1 MRFILIFDNNFKQD
15 NHAKEPHVKN
25 QELETFIELKEPCNN
40 NNNNNNNNKKFR
52 IAKPKRIWIRY
63 KKWEEDLDLGFDN
76 KEKFLPNNNNNHAKK
91 KKNLKDCN

>member
-15 NHAKEPHVKN
+15 NHAKEPRVKN
-25 QELETFIELKEPCNN
+25 QELETFIELKEPW
-40 NNNNNNNNKKFR
+40 KKKKK

-76 KEKFLPNNNNNHAKK
+76 KEKFLQKKKKINNNSNHAKN
-91 KKNLKDCN
+91 KNLKDYN

>member
-1 MRFILIFDNNFKQD
+1 MRFILILNNNFKQD
-15 NHAKEPHVKN
+15 NHAKEPHIKN
-25 QELETFIELKEPCNN
+25 QELETFIELKEPC

-76 KEKFLPNNNNNHAKK
+76 KENFLPNNNNNNNNNHAKK
-91 KKNLKDCN
+91 KKS

>member
-1 MRFILIFDNNFKQD
+1 MICMRFILILNNNFKQD

-25 QELETFIELKEPCNN
+25 QELETFIKLKEPCNN
-40 NNNNNNNNKKFR
+40 KFR

-76 KEKFLPNNNNNHAKK
+76 KENFLPNNNNNNNNHAKK
-91 KKNLKDCN
+91 KKKNLKDCN